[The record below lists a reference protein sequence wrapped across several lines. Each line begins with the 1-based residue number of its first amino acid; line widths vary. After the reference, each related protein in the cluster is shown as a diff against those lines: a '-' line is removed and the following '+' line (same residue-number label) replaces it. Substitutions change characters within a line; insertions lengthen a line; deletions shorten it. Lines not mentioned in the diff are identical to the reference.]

1 MYRIGIIGTE
11 NSHALAF
18 AKYFNLPNPETGKMN
33 HEDIRVVAILGADQ
47 EANRKIVEQ
56 TGVEFVAEKVEDLFD
71 RVDGVMI
78 TCRRGSEHMEYALPF
93 AQRKIPLFIDK
104 PFTSDPKEADALM
117 AKLEEYGCPVQGG
130 SACKYLPAVQEIKK
144 LVAELREKGEFV
156 SAAMSFQVMLNSIY
170 DGIYFYA
177 PHLVEMCL
185 EAFGMDVKCVQTM
198 RTGDS
203 LQVNA
208 QYENDAVSLHF
219 VRAGKPS
226 CLVFGTKGNYHFD
239 IDTTGLYGLEAARFA
254 ELVRGSGASM
264 CPDKLTRPVH
274 MIAAIKQSMETGE
287 IVKIG

>member
-33 HEDIRVVAILGADQ
+33 HEDIRVVAIFGPDQ
-47 EANRKIVEQ
+47 EANQKIVEQ
-56 TGVEFVAEKVEDLFD
+56 TGVEFVAEKVEDMLD
-71 RVDGVMI
+71 RVDAMMI
-78 TCRRGSEHMEYALPF
+78 TCRRGSEHMKYALPF

-104 PFTSDPKEADALM
+104 PFTSDPQEADTLM

-130 SACKYLPAVQEIKK
+130 SACKYLPAVQKIKE
-144 LVAELREKGEFV
+144 LVAELREKGEFI

-185 EAFGMDVKCVQTM
+185 EAFGMDVKAVQTM

-219 VRAGKPS
+219 VRSGKPA
-226 CLVFGTKGNYHFD
+226 CLVFGTRGNYHFD
-239 IDTTGLYGLEAARFA
+239 IDTTGLYALEAVRFA

-264 CPDKLTRPVH
+264 CSEKLTKPVH
-274 MIAAIKQSMETGE
+274 MIAVIKESMETGK
-287 IVKIG
+287 IVSI